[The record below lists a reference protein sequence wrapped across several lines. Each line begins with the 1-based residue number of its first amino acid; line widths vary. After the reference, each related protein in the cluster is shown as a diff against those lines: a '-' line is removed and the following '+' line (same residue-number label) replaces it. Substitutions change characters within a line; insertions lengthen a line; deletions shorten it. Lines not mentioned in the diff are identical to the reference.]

1 MSTSSAPVCLIE
13 LPLAIPTAFRETQ
26 SGLHILTLSLP
37 NNATLDVSSKTFD
50 LSLVPQFEK
59 LAIRMDV
66 TPGRYGQ
73 NSYLTV
79 NNLEY
84 APHAV
89 AAKSG
94 KPPAASS

>member
-37 NNATLDVSSKTFD
+37 NNASLDVSSKTFD
-50 LSLVPQFEK
+50 LRAVPQFEK
-59 LAIRMDV
+59 LSVRMDV
-66 TPGRYGQ
+66 TPGKYGQ

-84 APHAV
+84 IPHSV
-89 AAKSG
+89 SKSG